1 MKAKRRY
8 RAFPALFVLV
18 LAMTLIGVV
27 PSGAAAADPSCTPHF
42 QLTGTAVV
50 EKSSVASDETVR
62 ITYTLTPSGSPPP
75 PRPSRQPADIALVLD
90 VSGSMNYGV
99 YNQRPQTG
107 EDTRLLALKKASKRL
122 LDKIQAAN
130 AGDRVGL
137 IKFSTTASVESQLTT
152 NYGDIRNKI
161 NNFYANGYTNIDHG
175 LTLAEEMLRNSP
187 QNRMRVAILLTDGYA
202 NYYTDNKDGKA
213 KYDESKAR
221 QEALADADSMK
232 NRNIV
237 VYTIALAQPGSQ
249 EVDLNLL
256 QQIAQKTGGKMYQA
270 GDTSELESVFEAITE
285 EIQSNGTI
293 TSTVVRQPLPNGFS
307 LSGDNPS
314 TVRLENGVVVIDVLG
329 SFVYPFGPGSEK
341 TVTVSLTPPPGSGN
355 YTLTDAVVRYL
366 DDCGQVREVNIKL
379 GASVQVYVRAVDRY
393 GNTYVGEADGT
404 VTRYRA
410 GDGAAQWRIP
420 ASGTGGV
427 RDIWFEDAD
436 PGDGIADDTI
446 VAVRYHN
453 GDVKRWTLTPTAP
466 SLQLTDGAGGQ
477 ILSSGWHLG
486 PGKVTAISGSAGRL
500 PPETQYLNEDF
511 RANYIAGY
519 QYRINGGVWTNWM
532 PGRPVA
538 LPDGSVTVEAR
549 AVTNAIAGFPIGGNA
564 YRQTVLLDSTPPQVA
579 FQFDIPKPADDG
591 RITVVATEDSSPVT
605 RIRVWLDDA
614 SSPSLVV
621 DASGIQQNGNV
632 YTASFRLSDVYPDA
646 SARWGWHRIRVE
658 ATSTGG
664 SAQAGPGLFVVN
676 PGPQGSLVALDPSS
690 PGSPSDKPVLV
701 EVRTS
706 HPVTPRFNQPGF
718 RVVEMYY
725 AVSTQSDAAR
735 LQPGDWHKLNAL
747 KFRVTTAPGQTRGT
761 YYVFL
766 RLVDDDGV
774 TITLPTPLRVDL
786 DYNQKRY

>member
-256 QQIAQKTGGKMYQA
+256 QQIAQK
-270 GDTSELESVFEAITE
+270 
-285 EIQSNGTI
+285 NG
-293 TSTVVRQPLPNGFS
+293 RQDV
-307 LSGDNPS
+307 SG
-314 TVRLENGVVVIDVLG
+314 R
-329 SFVYPFGPGSEK
+329 
-341 TVTVSLTPPPGSGN
+341 
-355 YTLTDAVVRYL
+355 RYL
-366 DDCGQVREVNIKL
+366 
-379 GASVQVYVRAVDRY
+379 
-393 GNTYVGEADGT
+393 
-404 VTRYRA
+404 
-410 GDGAAQWRIP
+410 RI
-420 ASGTGGV
+420 G
-427 RDIWFEDAD
+427 
-436 PGDGIADDTI
+436 
-446 VAVRYHN
+446 
-453 GDVKRWTLTPTAP
+453 KR
-466 SLQLTDGAGGQ
+466 
-477 ILSSGWHLG
+477 I
-486 PGKVTAISGSAGRL
+486 
-500 PPETQYLNEDF
+500 
-511 RANYIAGY
+511 
-519 QYRINGGVWTNWM
+519 
-532 PGRPVA
+532 
-538 LPDGSVTVEAR
+538 
-549 AVTNAIAGFPIGGNA
+549 
-564 YRQTVLLDSTPPQVA
+564 
-579 FQFDIPKPADDG
+579 
-591 RITVVATEDSSPVT
+591 
-605 RIRVWLDDA
+605 
-614 SSPSLVV
+614 
-621 DASGIQQNGNV
+621 
-632 YTASFRLSDVYPDA
+632 
-646 SARWGWHRIRVE
+646 
-658 ATSTGG
+658 
-664 SAQAGPGLFVVN
+664 
-676 PGPQGSLVALDPSS
+676 
-690 PGSPSDKPVLV
+690 
-701 EVRTS
+701 
-706 HPVTPRFNQPGF
+706 
-718 RVVEMYY
+718 
-725 AVSTQSDAAR
+725 
-735 LQPGDWHKLNAL
+735 
-747 KFRVTTAPGQTRGT
+747 
-761 YYVFL
+761 
-766 RLVDDDGV
+766 
-774 TITLPTPLRVDL
+774 
-786 DYNQKRY
+786 